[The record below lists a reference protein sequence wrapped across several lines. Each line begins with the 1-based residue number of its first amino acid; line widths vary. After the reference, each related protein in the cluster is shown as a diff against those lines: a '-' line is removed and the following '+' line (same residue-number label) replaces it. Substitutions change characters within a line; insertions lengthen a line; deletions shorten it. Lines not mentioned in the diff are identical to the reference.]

1 MMKSFGD
8 YISSS
13 VNAISNFRND
23 YSNTQILKQKQKKD
37 NKQIQLQDQNN
48 SNRLLMILLSS
59 AENLAAK
66 LNSEIQREYVSHDF
80 GHSFEIKSINKLL
93 LQFIEQIEIFESS
106 YKRYCKEYNSY
117 DFPYDE
123 KKKQGLSYQEIIS
136 DLKYWKSCVGPKYKK
151 YYQSIIDIFN
161 NKIIPDFSEDINNIS
176 GIDDLGKEQKCNPK
190 ELREVYPILL
200 EQAYSEKKKIAQN
213 YSKNKNYKIIINKKE
228 HNNNYEYES
237 KINKRL
243 QKNKM
248 NILEP
253 EKAKNDIKYKP
264 IYKFNKTF
272 SDFPL
277 FVSNNLQNL
286 YPINE
291 YSYNVLNSWLTASN
305 KDNLDTIL
313 TDFYN
318 RLGVSLTEIRKIVN
332 YICDE
337 IYKEIT
343 FDNK

>member
-1 MMKSFGD
+1 MIKSFGD
-8 YISSS
+8 NLTSAFQ
-13 VNAISNFRND
+13 AISKYGTY
-23 YSNTQILKQKQKKD
+23 YSNTQILKQKQKID

-66 LNSEIQREYVSHDF
+66 LNNDIQREYISHDF
-80 GHSFEIKSINKLL
+80 GHSFELKSINKLL

-123 KKKQGLSYQEIIS
+123 KKKKGLSYEEIIS
-136 DLKYWKSCVGPKYKK
+136 DLKYWKSCVGQKYKK
-151 YYQSIIDIFN
+151 FYQSIIDILN
-161 NKIIPDFSEDINNIS
+161 NKNIPDFSDDIDNIS
-176 GIDDLGKEQKCNPK
+176 GIDDLGREKKCNPK
-190 ELREVYPILL
+190 ELREVYPVLL

-213 YSKNKNYKIIINKKE
+213 YSKDKNFKIIINKKE

-248 NILEP
+248 NIMEP
-253 EKAKNDIKYKP
+253 AKAKNDIKYSP
-264 IYKFNKTF
+264 VNKFNKKF
-272 SDFPL
+272 SDFPK
-277 FVSNNLQNL
+277 FVSDTLQEL
-286 YPINE
+286 YPINQ
-291 YSYNVLNSWLTASN
+291 YSYNVLYSWLGEFN
-305 KDNLDTIL
+305 KDNLNTIL
-313 TDFYN
+313 TDFYS
-318 RLGVSLTEIRKIVN
+318 RLGRPLAEIERIIN